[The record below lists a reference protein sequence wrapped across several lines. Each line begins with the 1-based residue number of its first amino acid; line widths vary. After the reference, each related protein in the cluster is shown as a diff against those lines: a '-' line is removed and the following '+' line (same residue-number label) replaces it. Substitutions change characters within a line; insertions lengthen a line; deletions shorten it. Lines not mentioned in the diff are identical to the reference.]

1 MVLLEQCDIPGY
13 FDVGGDDYG
22 KIVLWKGQT
31 MLATSP
37 FDVSVI
43 VPMYNCEDY
52 VGYALKSALD
62 QKFSGTI
69 EIIAVDDG
77 STDDTLEAARDVL
90 AGADVFA
97 RLLKQRHGGVATARN
112 RALDL
117 ATGEYVAF
125 LDADDQLM
133 EGFCEEMVN
142 AARTDRADLV
152 IGSTR
157 AIPGRGDL
165 RSCADG
171 TVKEFGFSRA
181 TTPFHQDFLA
191 RLFWDEEMGTSVW
204 GKLYRR
210 CLLGRFSSDY
220 YFEDCPFNLSYI
232 RRCRTITTIAEEVYC
247 YREGAGIA
255 FGDGKYLDCGWEAK
269 VVEDCLVRRF
279 VEGICG
285 APLHEKSVEMAD
297 AKLLR
302 DAEEAIEGGTDRAV
316 IEGCRRYRQ
325 ARERLAG

>member
-1 MVLLEQCDIPGY
+1 
-13 FDVGGDDYG
+13 
-22 KIVLWKGQT
+22 

-37 FDVSVI
+37 FDVSII

-52 VGYALKSALD
+52 VGYALSSALEQD
-62 QKFSGTI
+62 FSGTI

-77 STDDTLEAARDVL
+77 STDDTLEAARSVL
-90 AGADVFA
+90 SGADVFA
-97 RLLKQRHGGVATARN
+97 RLLHQGHAGVAAARN

-125 LDADDQLM
+125 LDADDQLAQ
-133 EGFCEEMVN
+133 GFCSLMVD
-142 AARTDRADLV
+142 AARADRADLV
-152 IGSTR
+152 IGSSR
-157 AIPGRGDL
+157 AAQGRGDL
-165 RSCADG
+165 RGSVDG
-171 TVKEFGFSRA
+171 TVKEFGFSRCSC
-181 TTPFHQDFLA
+181 PFPQDFLA

-210 CLLGRFSSDY
+210 GLLGRFSSDY

-232 RRCRTITTIAEEVYC
+232 RRSRVITTIAEEVYC

-285 APLHEKSVEMAD
+285 SPLHEKSVAMAD

-302 DAEEAIEGGTDRAV
+302 DAEEAVEGGTDRSV
-316 IEGCRRYRQ
+316 VEGCRRYRQ